1 MATLSE
7 QIQYGV
13 SQFKSIPNITD
24 VQVEEPS
31 DLIKAQI
38 NNEPSLVFV
47 LTVHTYV
54 SVTPAIIKFV
64 TPISV
69 IMTPG
74 PFNVP
79 DTMIINL
86 AHNIVLKPIDNFI
99 QDHSY
104 NDNLTD
110 TAFTLYID
118 PIPDTSN
125 LKLFRPI
132 LLSGV
137 NVHEYQ
143 GGDDYNN
150 LVKLMKQQSHVLN
163 IFGNIVVDP
172 KLIPIIGQT
181 FLAFSIE
188 TDIPLQNS
196 LPKPERSWVMT
207 DTITFKLIVNIQD
220 VSNPDDILRQLNERI
235 EEYI

>member
-13 SQFKSIPNITD
+13 SQFKSIPNVTD

-47 LTVHTYV
+47 LTVHTYA

-64 TPISV
+64 IPISV

-74 PFNVP
+74 PLNVP

-86 AHNIVLKPIDNFI
+86 AHNIVLKPIDNFV

-132 LLSGV
+132 LLRGV
-137 NVHEYQ
+137 NINEYQ
-143 GGDDYNN
+143 GGDEYNN

-196 LPKPERSWVMT
+196 LLKPERSWVMT
-207 DTITFKLIVNIQD
+207 DTISFMLIVNMVD
-220 VSNPDDILRQLNERI
+220 LENPDDIIRQLNERI